1 MITTAEQYNAY
12 LNIIYN
18 SNPPVFAALPNADNI
33 YNIDLK
39 TREIE
44 APNILAVER
53 DNVSETIYFIV
64 DRQADYMDL
73 ATTSCVITYTNANG
87 VSRVYSVPFYD
98 IYTYDHVDKMIIPWN
113 LDVCVTEKAGEVKFA
128 IQFFKIA
135 EILNTDTNTMEPILA
150 YSLNTKT
157 ANSKVLPGIGEIE
170 IGEDYKLSPTDFD
183 IVSDR
188 LTALEQYVVSKKLPH
203 WTIL

>member
-18 SNPPVFAALPNADNI
+18 SNPPVFATLPSADNI

-44 APNILAVER
+44 APKILAVEK

-98 IYTYDHVDKMIIPWN
+98 IYTYAHVDKMIVPWN
-113 LDVCVTEKAGEVKFA
+113 LDICVAEKAGIVEFA
-128 IQFFKIA
+128 IQFFKVA
-135 EILNTDTNTMEPILA
+135 EILNKETNVMEPVLA

-157 ANSKVLPGIGEIE
+157 ASSNVLPGIGVKE

-183 IVSDR
+183 IVSNR
-188 LTALEQYVVSKKLPH
+188 LTALEQYVVNKKLPC